1 MADGLHWDTRLE
13 VKLGTETV
21 TPVASMTPTF
31 NLPAQVLH
39 SIEAD
44 NVAYVVQPQTFTFT
58 MNIQAIGPVVAK
70 LTKMARDRTTF
81 SVAIAEKRGTD
92 WTFKSIAFGRCLVT
106 NLNPSNVVID
116 GVPTATVTCISLD
129 ATEEAK

>member
-1 MADGLHWDTRLE
+1 VADGLHWDTRLE
-13 VKLGTETV
+13 VKLGTQTV
-21 TPVASMTPTF
+21 TPVASITPTF

-44 NVAYVVQPQTFTFT
+44 NVAYVVQPQTFTIT
-58 MNIQAIGPVVAK
+58 MTVQAIGPIVAA

-92 WTFKSIAFGRCLVT
+92 WTFKSMAFSRCLVT
-106 NLNPSNVVID
+106 SINPSNVVID
-116 GVPTATVTCISLD
+116 GVPAATVTCLCLD
-129 ATEEAK
+129 ATEEGK